1 MNSKGA
7 RILIV
12 DDEPNAIKVLSAI
25 LNKAGYYTIGVP
37 DVESA
42 LKILEKEDIDTII
55 TDLKMPER
63 DGMDLF
69 DYVKKNLSDI
79 PVIFLTAYGTVE
91 SAVQAITEGAFYYFI
106 KPPDYNKLKGI
117 LARAVEQRFLKK
129 EISELRKKLYNNRQH
144 RIIGTTPQ
152 IRKIFEII
160 EAVKDTES
168 SVLIHGETGT
178 GKELI
183 ARALHYSSRKASL
196 PFVTVNCAAIPK
208 ELMESELFGYEKGA
222 FTGAVNQ
229 KKGKIEEVEGG
240 TLFLDEIGELE
251 LSLQAKLL
259 RVIQERE
266 LERLGNN
273 KKIKVNFRLI
283 SSTNRDLRREVR
295 EGKFREDLYYRI
307 NVVDIKVPP
316 LRERKDDI
324 PLLMIEFA
332 KEFNEREGKEI
343 NISNEVIRVFQKYHW
358 PGNVRQ
364 LRNVIER
371 SIVMTKGNSLDLI
384 DLPEEFHILDCNEG
398 NTVESNG
405 VKTIKEL
412 EKDAIIE
419 ALRKCRGNKS
429 KASKILGISRKAFYK
444 RLKEFGHDN
453 IFLKE
458 LNTLSPLSKT
468 RDERQEFF
476 NSSQQIP

>member
-1 MNSKGA
+1 MNHKDA

-25 LNKAGYYTIGVP
+25 LGRAGYRTLGVP
-37 DVESA
+37 DVDSA
-42 LKILEKEDIDTII
+42 IKILEREEIDTII
-55 TDLKMPER
+55 TDLKMPEK

-69 DYVKKNLSDI
+69 DYVRKNCPDI
-79 PVIFLTAYGTVE
+79 PVIFLTAYGTVD
-91 SAVQAITEGAFYYFI
+91 SAVKAITEGAFYYFI

-117 LARAVEQRFLKK
+117 LARAVEQRRLKK
-129 EISELRKKLYNNRQH
+129 EISELRQRLYNNNQH

-160 EAVKDTES
+160 EAVKDADS
-168 SVLIHGETGT
+168 SILIQGETGT

-183 ARALHYSSRKASL
+183 ARALHYSSRRAAM
-196 PFVTVNCAAIPK
+196 PFITVNCAAIPK

-222 FTGAVNQ
+222 FTGAINR

-266 LERLGNN
+266 IERIGNN
-273 KKIKVNFRLI
+273 KKIKVEFRLI
-283 SSTNRDLRREVR
+283 SSTNRDLRREVK
-295 EGKFREDLYYRI
+295 EGRFREDLYYRI

-316 LRERKDDI
+316 LRERRDDI
-324 PLLMIEFA
+324 PLLTIEFL
-332 KEFNEREGKEI
+332 KEFNKREGKKV
-343 NISNEVIRVFQKYHW
+343 NVSDKVIKAFQRYDW

-371 SIVMTKGNSLDLI
+371 AIVMAKGDSIELK
-384 DLPEEFHILDCNEG
+384 DLPEEFHILNSEETD
-398 NTVESNG
+398 SNG
-405 VKTIKEL
+405 IKTIKEL
-412 EKDAIIE
+412 EKRAIIE

-429 KASKILGISRKAFYK
+429 KASKVLGISRKAFYK
-444 RLKEFGHDN
+444 RLKEFRQDS
-453 IFLKE
+453 IFSKE
-458 LNTLSPLSKT
+458 LNIFTSSTTKDNEKGSDLINSPFQGS
-468 RDERQEFF
+468 
-476 NSSQQIP
+476 

>member
-1 MNSKGA
+1 MNHKDA

-25 LNKAGYYTIGVP
+25 LGRAGYRTLGVP
-37 DVESA
+37 DVDSA
-42 LKILEKEDIDTII
+42 IKILEREEIDTII
-55 TDLKMPER
+55 TDLKMPEK

-69 DYVKKNLSDI
+69 DYVRKNCPDI
-79 PVIFLTAYGTVE
+79 PVIFLTAYGTVD
-91 SAVQAITEGAFYYFI
+91 SAVKAITEGAFYYFI

-117 LARAVEQRFLKK
+117 LARAVEQRRLKK
-129 EISELRKKLYNNRQH
+129 EISELRQRLYNNKQH

-160 EAVKDTES
+160 EAVKDADS
-168 SVLIHGETGT
+168 SILIQGETGT

-183 ARALHYSSRKASL
+183 ARALHYSSRRAAM
-196 PFVTVNCAAIPK
+196 PFITVNCAAIPK

-222 FTGAVNQ
+222 FTGAINR

-266 LERLGNN
+266 IERIGNN
-273 KKIKVNFRLI
+273 KKIKVEFRLI
-283 SSTNRDLRREVR
+283 SSTNRDLKREVK
-295 EGKFREDLYYRI
+295 EGRFREDLYYRI

-316 LRERKDDI
+316 LRERRDDI
-324 PLLMIEFA
+324 PLLTIEFL
-332 KEFNEREGKEI
+332 KEFNKREGKKV
-343 NISNEVIRVFQKYHW
+343 NVSDKVIKAFQRYDW

-371 SIVMTKGNSLDLI
+371 AIVMAKGDSIELK
-384 DLPEEFHILDCNEG
+384 DLPEEFHILNSEETD
-398 NTVESNG
+398 SNG
-405 VKTIKEL
+405 IKTIKEL
-412 EKDAIIE
+412 EKRAIIE

-429 KASKILGISRKAFYK
+429 KASKVLGISRKAFYK
-444 RLKEFGHDN
+444 RLKEFRQDS
-453 IFLKE
+453 IFSKE
-458 LNTLSPLSKT
+458 LNIFTSSTTKDNEKGSDLINSPFQGS
-468 RDERQEFF
+468 
-476 NSSQQIP
+476 